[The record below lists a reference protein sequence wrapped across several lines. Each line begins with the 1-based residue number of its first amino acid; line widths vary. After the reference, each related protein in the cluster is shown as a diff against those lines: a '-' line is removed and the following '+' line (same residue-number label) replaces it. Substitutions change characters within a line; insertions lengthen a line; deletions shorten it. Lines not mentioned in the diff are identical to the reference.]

1 MQRSHPPKNST
12 SAPLSGPEWTARYPG
27 SSSPADLRFPF
38 RGYVEAFIAAL
49 RAAGARVTVAATLRP
64 PQRAYLMHWS
74 WLIANMKTDPQRI
87 PPTPGV
93 DIRWD
98 DTDAHGRYS
107 SLASIAA
114 AKSMV
119 ACFQMQRLGVAPS
132 LTSRHTLRLGI
143 DMTVFWNGTLKIDD
157 ATGHTVEIAT
167 LPRSGSNMALQRVA
181 ATYGVIKYNRTG
193 LDQPHWSD
201 NGR

>member
-1 MQRSHPPKNST
+1 MSYPHKNST
-12 SAPLSGPEWTARYPG
+12 SAQLSGPEWTALYPG

-49 RAAGARVTVAATLRP
+49 RTAGARVTVAATLRP

-74 WLIANMKTDPQRI
+74 WLIAHIKADPQRI
-87 PPTPGV
+87 PQMHGV

-98 DTDAHGRYS
+98 HTDANDRYS
-107 SLASIAA
+107 SLASIVA
-114 AKSMV
+114 AKAMV

-132 LTSRHTLRLGI
+132 LTSRHTLGLGI
-143 DMTVFWNGTLKIDD
+143 DMAVCWNGTLKIDD

-167 LPRSGSNMALQRVA
+167 LPRSGLNLALQRVA

-193 LDQPHWSD
+193 VDQPHWSD